1 MANKTCRTKT
11 QVDLKKCF
19 RRVNVFSHFWPCLI
33 PCESRAS
40 LFFDEITECKRP
52 PWLLRSKQ
60 SATGWSFSLNY
71 SPLQAAGALWSQSS
85 KVPAVN
91 QVRVCFY
98 VKFNFFFSLNTAS
111 VFSVYLTFQKKTVLL
126 QIGNAD
132 IWLLLHFI
140 LLLGLELQ
148 IAITLKWIPVLL
160 TYLRAAQ

>member
-19 RRVNVFSHFWPCLI
+19 RKVNVFSHFWPCLI

-52 PWLLRSKQ
+52 PWLVRSKQ
-60 SATGWSFSLNY
+60 SATGWSFSLNC
-71 SPLQAAGALWSQSS
+71 SPLQAAGALRSQSS

-111 VFSVYLTFQKKTVLL
+111 VFSVYLTFQKKRLYYCKLVTLIFDYCYILSSYLDWSFKLPLL
-126 QIGNAD
+126 
-132 IWLLLHFI
+132 WS
-140 LLLGLELQ
+140 E
-148 IAITLKWIPVLL
+148 
-160 TYLRAAQ
+160 YLSY